1 MSDDR
6 TGFALPPGRL
16 EPVELDLQSANLP
29 KRFTASVGKK
39 YAMAIAG
46 IVWILFVIAHLLGN
60 FGIYAGADAYNS
72 YSAKLLSLGPILI
85 VLEAGLVFFLLLH
98 VILGIVVQLGNWKAR
113 PDKYQVYRSKG
124 GMTVASRTMIW
135 TGLAII
141 LFIIIHLLDLKFGD
155 HARDAAGR
163 IDLYSATVGLL
174 ADPIHGIGYL
184 IAVCLVG
191 LHVSHALMSAFRTF
205 GLNHDRYTPAINTI
219 SWLLGIF
226 VAVGYGSIPVWALMG
241 GGQ

>member
-16 EPVELDLQSANLP
+16 EPVDLDLKDVKLCQ
-29 KRFTASVGKK
+29 RFTASVGKK
-39 YAMAIAG
+39 YMMAAAG
-46 IVWILFVIAHLLGN
+46 IVWVLFVIAHLIGN
-60 FGIYAGADAYNS
+60 FGLYLGQEHYNE
-72 YSAKLLSLGPILI
+72 YSAMLLSMGKVLY

-98 VILGIVVQLGNWKAR
+98 VILAIMVQLGNWNAR
-113 PDKYQVYRSKG
+113 PEKYAVYKSKG

-135 TGLAII
+135 TGLAIL
-141 LFIIIHLLDLKFGD
+141 LFIVIHLIDLKFGEHTTD
-155 HARDAAGR
+155 SAGR
-163 IDLYSATVGLL
+163 IDLYTATIVLL
-174 ADPIHGIGYL
+174 GNPLHAIGYL

-191 LHVSHALMSAFRTF
+191 LHVSHALMSSFRTL
-205 GLNHDRYTPAINTI
+205 GLNHDRYTPCITTF

-226 VAVGYGSIPVWALMG
+226 VAAGYGSIPVWILMG